1 MFLSSGDWR
10 VAQAGRR
17 AAHGLRAVPAAG
29 PQKKKNKK
37 PKKKKD
43 PNNPNSDNV
52 IDIEEEAKNKDL
64 LYGESWY

>member
-1 MFLSSGDWR
+1 M
-10 VAQAGRR
+10 AQAGLR

-52 IDIEEEAKNKDL
+52 IDIEEEDKNKDL
-64 LYGESWY
+64 LDGES